1 MDTNIFGK
9 RLKLLRNEKHL
20 TGEEFGKIFNVTKV
34 AVSNWESGRRFPE
47 QTILTKIAD
56 YFNVT
61 TDYLLGR
68 TNERTFTVRDEKSI
82 CNDLKQIMDDFKS
95 GQAGPAFYGDT
106 ELDEEELALIEDAFE
121 LALIR
126 AKKKNKQK
134 YTPKKYKNKSDAII
148 AQISNAAP
156 KQNNDDNNDNNQIE
170 MRS

>member
-9 RLKLLRNEKHL
+9 RVKLLRNEKHL

-68 TNERTFTVRDEKSI
+68 TNERTFTLRDEKSI
-82 CNDLKQIMDDFKS
+82 QKDLKKIMEEFKT
-95 GQAGPAFYGDT
+95 GEAGPVYYDGVEFESD
-106 ELDEEELALIEDAFE
+106 ELELIENAMQT
-121 LALIR
+121 ALKI
-126 AKKKNKQK
+126 AKLKNKEK
-134 YTPKKYKNKSDAII
+134 YTPNKYKN
-148 AQISNAAP
+148 SN
-156 KQNNDDNNDNNQIE
+156 KG
-170 MRS
+170 